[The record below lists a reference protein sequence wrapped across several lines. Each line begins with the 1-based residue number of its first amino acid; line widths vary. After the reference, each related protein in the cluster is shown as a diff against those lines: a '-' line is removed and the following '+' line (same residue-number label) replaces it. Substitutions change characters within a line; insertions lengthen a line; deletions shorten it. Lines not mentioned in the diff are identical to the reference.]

1 MAFSHP
7 PAQAHQSSLGTT
19 RLPSIR
25 DLNFAYDPPP
35 QLPPDPASSP
45 SGPIQQPEH
54 RSGPAPPSQP
64 QRHDWNRQAPP
75 PPQPP
80 SMHMHRSQHSSVV
93 VNSHDHPRHE
103 PPFGQAGGN
112 LPLSSQMPPPPPRDS
127 DSTQKRSRTN
137 PNQVG
142 VSPRSSSHSNYPQ
155 PPAYSSH
162 PPPAASP
169 YMVPPPH
176 EQTQHHPAQYPPPST
191 GYPSYPHHMTQRG
204 PPPAGYPHQPP
215 HPSSYPPVQS
225 PVTEHWQQHPTVPS
239 QPSPAHAPQVAYSKP
254 VALVPTTVEARGSH
268 VARPADMEKVKQRQG
283 TMAELLQHCNVLHT
297 FASKYAQAQ
306 ASGTGA
312 QKPSQAEIAEMGQ
325 RASVVMRLCEELRRL
340 SLSEG
345 ELAKGSATVTPTHE
359 EHRPPKRPWEDI
371 SVDGATGADAE
382 AQATAE
388 ADMALIRTK
397 RATTAGQNGG
407 PGQPKSK
414 YRKRSRA
421 TPPGKCHS
429 CNIRET
435 PEWRRGPD
443 GARTLCNACGLHY
456 AKLMRKRDKA
466 AGPDGKAPSID
477 LETLRA
483 STRLGDNGNRDPNNR
498 NSNTASNNNINN
510 NNNNAN
516 GSQNTPI
523 NTPAEAK
530 PPPSPPSQKKSD
542 YARPSAVVSKGG
554 PPQSP
559 VSSTTSTYHSN
570 PSGPGVPPQQQPPH
584 VAQTMPPPHIPSGT
598 SDATPPTWQ
607 GTRGYPSDGSFMR
620 AHAPQ
625 SHARGAPP

>member
-1 MAFSHP
+1 MAFSHQ
-7 PAQAHQSSLGTT
+7 PAQAHQGSLGTT

-35 QLPPDPASSP
+35 QLPPDSASSP
-45 SGPIQQPEH
+45 SGPVQQSDH
-54 RSGPAPPSQP
+54 RTGPAPSQP
-64 QRHDWNRQAPP
+64 QRHDWSRPAPP
-75 PPQPP
+75 PPQP
-80 SMHMHRSQHSSVV
+80 SSIHMHRPQHSPVV

-112 LPLSSQMPPPPPRDS
+112 MSSQMPPPPPRDS
-127 DSTQKRSRTN
+127 ESGQKRPRNSAT
-137 PNQVG
+137 PMG
-142 VSPRSSSHSNYPQ
+142 VSPRSSHTAYPQ
-155 PPAYSSH
+155 PPTYPTQ
-162 PPPAASP
+162 PPPATSQ
-169 YMVPPPH
+169 YMVPPSH
-176 EQTQHHPAQYPPPST
+176 EQNQHHPAQYPPPPS
-191 GYPSYPHHMTQRG
+191 GYPNYPPHMASR
-204 PPPAGYPHQPP
+204 PPPPGYPHQHP
-215 HPSSYPPVQS
+215 HPSPYPPVPS
-225 PVTEHWQQHPTVPS
+225 PATEHWQQHPTVPS

-254 VALVPTTVEARGSH
+254 VALVPTTVEARGPH
-268 VARPADMEKVKQRQG
+268 VARPDMEKFKLRQG
-283 TMAELLQHCNVLHT
+283 TVTELLQHCNVLYS

-306 ASGTGA
+306 ANGTGV
-312 QKPSQAEIAEMGQ
+312 QKPSQAEIAEMSQ
-325 RASVVMRLCEELRRL
+325 RANLVMRLCEELKRL

-345 ELAKGSATVTPTHE
+345 ELAKGPAPAVPPPE

-371 SVDGATGADAE
+371 SVDGAAGTDAE

-466 AGPDGKAPSID
+466 AGPDGKPPNID

-483 STRLGDNGNRDPNNR
+483 STRMAENSNRDANNR
-498 NSNTASNNNINN
+498 NGNAVSNNNSNGN
-510 NNNNAN
+510 QNVPANAAAD
-516 GSQNTPI
+516 T
-523 NTPAEAK
+523 K
-530 PPPSPPSQKKSD
+530 PPLSPQSQKSD
-542 YARPSAVVSKGG
+542 SARPSPAVSKGG

-559 VSSTTSTYHSN
+559 VSPATSSYHSN
-570 PSGPGVPPQQQPPH
+570 PTGPGVPPQPQSSHP
-584 VAQTMPPPHIPSGT
+584 AQMMPPSIPSGA
-598 SDATPPTWQ
+598 SDAAPPTWQ
-607 GTRGYPSDGSFMR
+607 SARGYPAEHGSFMR
-620 AHAPQ
+620 AHAPP